1 MVTNEKTPTLEELEA
16 ALRHYESYSAA
27 IESVKDEREKHV
39 WKIKNALRKY
49 LIDEQVLEG
58 MVFEVSEEYKEKV
71 KLRYDSPKIPL
82 VSMLDEHFSFKSWY
96 LMTFKRDNDEYENAV
111 MQINRWSITITLP
124 DGITKEEIKQ
134 LKEKFGFTIDTCDYV
149 DRICR
154 ARDRI
159 KYFEEK
165 LELYG

>member
-1 MVTNEKTPTLEELEA
+1 MTNEKTPTLEELEA

-49 LIDEQVLEG
+49 LINEQVLKG
-58 MVFEVSEEYKEKV
+58 MVFRVSEEYKENV
-71 KLRYDSPKIPL
+71 KLRHDSPKIPL
-82 VSMLDEHFSFKSWY
+82 VKMLNEHFSFKSWHI
-96 LMTFKRDNDEYENAV
+96 MTFKREDEYENVV
-111 MQINRWSITITLP
+111 MKVNRWSITITLP

-159 KYFEEK
+159 KYLEEK
-165 LELYG
+165 LKLYG